1 VYPRYRG
8 CGITVSEV
16 YPMNTERQR
25 QDAEHSR
32 ERAEDQR
39 EDTENKRNINENK
52 RQMAEKQR
60 EVGELLR
67 DAERAGE
74 RLIVEY
80 STHALL
86 MRIEGFEQQL
96 SQVAARLG
104 SVEALLKAM
113 HGQLQQLLA
122 EKESVFRLSP

>member
-1 VYPRYRG
+1 VYPQYRG
-8 CGITVSEV
+8 CGIRVLEV

-39 EDTENKRNINENK
+39 EDTENERNISENK
-52 RQMAEKQR
+52 RQMAEKHR

-67 DAERAGE
+67 DAERAGK

-80 STHALL
+80 STRALL
-86 MRIEGFEQQL
+86 TRIAGFEEQL

-104 SVEALLKAM
+104 SVEVLLKAM
-113 HGQLQQLLA
+113 HRQLQQLLA
-122 EKESVFRLSP
+122 EKA